1 MRSFYMLYGN
11 WVAGAAI
18 SLYTIRYPGYPEVY
32 TKLGKMLYELK
43 YNNSISTL
51 DYIAQVIAS
60 FVKRLKVYKEL
71 DAIVPV
77 PPSKLNR
84 EFQPVTELAKRV
96 SNYTGVPT
104 ELGYLVKVKETP
116 EMKRIKDPLKKMT
129 ILRDSYRILTNS
141 LEGKTVLLFDD
152 LYKSGATLKAC
163 TDTLLSEGKVGRVY
177 VLTLVKTWPC
187 SNFEI
192 KKGHCERCRRILER
206 CQKLQK

>member
-1 MRSFYMLYGN
+1 
-11 WVAGAAI
+11 
-18 SLYTIRYPGYPEVY
+18 
-32 TKLGKMLYELK
+32 MLYELK

-60 FVKRLKVYKEL
+60 VVKRLKVYNEL

-96 SNYTGVPT
+96 SNYTGVHT

-116 EMKRIKDPLKKMT
+116 EVKGIKEPLKKMT
-129 ILRDSYRILTNS
+129 VLRDSYRVLINS

-163 TDTLLSEGKVGRVY
+163 TDTLL
-177 VLTLVKTWPC
+177 
-187 SNFEI
+187 
-192 KKGHCERCRRILER
+192 
-206 CQKLQK
+206 QKEK